1 VHEHQYALYCCLCIL
16 SDVLQEEVDGV
27 FGAVEK
33 RDIKT
38 IDQFI
43 KKYGINNIR
52 DDRLGVSK

>member
-1 VHEHQYALYCCLCIL
+1 M
-16 SDVLQEEVDGV
+16 DGV